1 MQRKKEE
8 EERNPRR
15 VSFLERERQR
25 DRETECVNGQRK
37 ELWREEESA
46 ENAGMK
52 SPIQTEEFG
61 YLIGNLSLIFFFF
74 FLLFFVFVF
83 VFIIN

>member
-1 MQRKKEE
+1 M
-8 EERNPRR
+8 
-15 VSFLERERQR
+15 SFLEREKER

-61 YLIGNLSLIFFFF
+61 YLIGNLSLF
-74 FLLFFVFVF
+74 FLLFFYYFLF
-83 VFIIN
+83 LFLLLIN